1 MLKSLA
7 LRQDKNAATVDI
19 KSKLTSVM
27 KNANLKRIIKTQPIL
42 RETKDTEVLIDVLK
56 NSALLKDQED
66 LSKGDFAEL
75 AAHVTLRECLKGEK
89 VLDHGEQ
96 PTHFYF
102 ILHGQVSVKER
113 NPLID
118 QWEWARGVY
127 SRLLE
132 WKSNVFDKRVE
143 REMQT

>member
-42 RETKDTEVLIDVLK
+42 RETKDTEALIDVLK

-89 VLDHGEQ
+89 VLDHGE
-96 PTHFYF
+96 
-102 ILHGQVSVKER
+102 
-113 NPLID
+113 
-118 QWEWARGVY
+118 
-127 SRLLE
+127 
-132 WKSNVFDKRVE
+132 
-143 REMQT
+143 